1 MSAEFDDD
9 IMYDSDSCDEGAV
22 GGYDSDDDLDDLQF
36 SGGEEGVGGGAS
48 REASKRPR
56 TIYQTLTPDMI
67 SKKMFDIIDDVNAV
81 FQLPTPHVRILLTT
95 CKWDK
100 ERLLE
105 RYNIIRETST
115 CDEFTL
121 CVYERKRGGGGRE
134 REIQM
139 FWCLVSLPY

>member
-9 IMYDSDSCDEGAV
+9 IIYDSDSCDEGAM
-22 GGYDSDDDLDDLQF
+22 GGYDSDDDLDIQF
-36 SGGEEGVGGGAS
+36 SGGEEGGAG
-48 REASKRPR
+48 REGCKRPG

-67 SKKMFDIIDDVNAV
+67 SKKMFDIINDVNAV

-105 RYNIIRETST
+105 R
-115 CDEFTL
+115 
-121 CVYERKRGGGGRE
+121 
-134 REIQM
+134 
-139 FWCLVSLPY
+139 

>member
-22 GGYDSDDDLDDLQF
+22 GGHDSDDDLDDLQF

-67 SKKMFDIIDDVNAV
+67 SKKMFDIIDDVSAV
-81 FQLPTPHVRILLTT
+81 FQLPTPHGRILLTT

-121 CVYERKRGGGGRE
+121 CVYERKRGGGGGGRD
-134 REIQM
+134 R
-139 FWCLVSLPY
+139 

>member
-105 RYNIIRETST
+105 RYNVRETST
-115 CDEFTL
+115 CDEFVSL
-121 CVYERKRGGGGRE
+121 CV
-134 REIQM
+134 
-139 FWCLVSLPY
+139 

>member
-1 MSAEFDDD
+1 MSAEFDDEL
-9 IMYDSDSCDEGAV
+9 IYDSDSCDEGAV
-22 GGYDSDDDLDDLQF
+22 GGYDSDDDIDLQF
-36 SGGEEGVGGGAS
+36 SGGEESVTG
-48 REASKRPR
+48 RQASKRPT

-105 RYNIIRETST
+105 R
-115 CDEFTL
+115 
-121 CVYERKRGGGGRE
+121 
-134 REIQM
+134 
-139 FWCLVSLPY
+139 

>member
-1 MSAEFDDD
+1 MSAEFEEDLV
-9 IMYDSDSCDEGAV
+9 YDSDSCDD
-22 GGYDSDDDLDDLQF
+22 GGDAGFESDDDLELAF
-36 SGGEEGVGGGAS
+36 SGGEEGATG
-48 REASKRPR
+48 RQTTKRPS

-105 RYNIIRETST
+105 RWVSNNRG
-115 CDEFTL
+115 
-121 CVYERKRGGGGRE
+121 RGG
-134 REIQM
+134 
-139 FWCLVSLPY
+139 

>member
-9 IMYDSDSCDEGAV
+9 VMYDSDSCDEGAV

-36 SGGEEGVGGGAS
+36 SGGEEGVGGGAG

-105 RYNIIRETST
+105 RYNIRETLT
-115 CDEFTL
+115 CGDLYSL
-121 CVYERKRGGGGRE
+121 CVCISEGGR
-134 REIQM
+134 
-139 FWCLVSLPY
+139 YT

>member
-1 MSAEFDDD
+1 MSAEIDDD
-9 IMYDSDSCDEGAV
+9 VIYDSESCDEYV
-22 GGYDSDDDLDDLQF
+22 DSDDDLDDLQF
-36 SGGEEGVGGGAS
+36 SEGDEGGLGGGA
-48 REASKRPR
+48 REAAKRPQ

-105 RYNIIRETST
+105 R
-115 CDEFTL
+115 
-121 CVYERKRGGGGRE
+121 
-134 REIQM
+134 
-139 FWCLVSLPY
+139 

>member
-9 IMYDSDSCDEGAV
+9 VIYDSDSCDEGAV

-36 SGGEEGVGGGAS
+36 SGGEEGGGGGAS
-48 REASKRPR
+48 REATRRPQ

-105 RYNIIRETST
+105 R
-115 CDEFTL
+115 
-121 CVYERKRGGGGRE
+121 
-134 REIQM
+134 
-139 FWCLVSLPY
+139 